1 MYWGLENPW
10 VSVDSTA
17 SALAAARESTQ
28 EVNET
33 LSAAGGQWGR
43 APRLERMVATMR
55 RHLIAI
61 AICLALSPLIPAG
74 VGPGGVG
81 WGGVGWG
88 GVAWAAAE
96 EPSREYRIKAAF
108 IYNFAKFTRWPAGSF
123 ADDEAPLDFC
133 IYGDDPFAG
142 ALDAVAG
149 RTIRGRRV
157 VVRRIA
163 AIEASAGCHLLF
175 ISDSEAG
182 RLTGILAALGDRPV
196 LTVADMPDFAR
207 AGGIINLTTNAD
219 DKLRFEINTGTARRA
234 GLKLSSKLLS
244 LAEITK

>member
-1 MYWGLENPW
+1 MEIPR
-10 VSVDSTA
+10 VSAAYTG
-17 SALAAARESTQ
+17 SAWTVARETAR
-28 EVNET
+28 EVNES
-33 LSAAGGQWGR
+33 LSAEGVKWGR
-43 APRLERMVATMR
+43 TGPRAAPIQRIERMVAKMR
-55 RHLIAI
+55 RTLIAI

-74 VGPGGVG
+74 AGLGGVG
-81 WGGVGWG
+81 LG
-88 GVAWAAAE
+88 GVAWAATE
-96 EPSREYRIKAAF
+96 EPPREYRIKAAF

-133 IYGDDPFAG
+133 IYGEDPFGG

-149 RTIRGRRV
+149 KTIRGRRV

-175 ISDSEAG
+175 ISDSEADH
-182 RLTGILAALGDRPV
+182 LTDILAAVGDRPV

-207 AGGIINLTTNAD
+207 AGGIISLTTNED
-219 DKLRFEINTGTARRA
+219 DNLRFEINTGTARRA

>member
-10 VSVDSTA
+10 VSADSTA

-74 VGPGGVG
+74 VGP
-81 WGGVGWG
+81 GGVGWG

-157 VVRRIA
+157 AVRRIA
-163 AIEASAGCHLLF
+163 TIEASAGCHLLF
-175 ISDSEAG
+175 ISDSEAE